1 MDLYYALTPQDLQ
14 AQAGALVEFHGHFVP
29 YFRTQTR
36 EVSGQALA
44 YLQGQLLGE
53 SRRNMNQMA
62 LKVVSFSEQVLD
74 HFVAVSPWEE
84 EPLIG
89 ALGQQVVELFEDAPG
104 PGALLLDE
112 SGIAKQG
119 THSVGVDRQYCG
131 SLGKVDNCQVG
142 VFLAYAKGTRAT
154 LIDKRLYLPREWTDD
169 PGRCEEAGVPPE
181 AQTFRTKAELGLE
194 MIYRARARG
203 IPFTYVGMDAHYGQQ
218 AWLLSKLDQEHIEY
232 MADIPSDTRVYREL
246 PPVGLPP
253 RQGSRGRRPKV
264 PRVLSGE
271 PIEVKSLL
279 EPGQVTWHL
288 LKVRDTQRGELWIHF
303 AALRVYRIQE
313 KLPVEDP
320 VWLLIRK
327 DLDSSDVKF
336 SFSSASPQTPL
347 EELAQKQSTRYWVE
361 RSLEDS
367 KGLAGLDEYQV
378 LGWRGWHHHM
388 TMVLL
393 AMVFLEVLRK
403 KLGAKAPLLT
413 LQDAKEILEVVMPKK
428 TLSLDE
434 AVEIIR
440 QKHLNRYRSRESS
453 LRKQQ
458 DLLTLQNL

>member
-1 MDLYYALTPQDLQ
+1 MDFYYALTPQDLQ
-14 AQAGALVEFHGHFVP
+14 RQAGALVEFCGDLVP

-36 EVSGQALA
+36 DVSGQALA
-44 YLQGQLLGE
+44 YVQGQLLGE
-53 SRRNMNQMA
+53 SRRNMTQMA
-62 LKVVSFSEQVLD
+62 TQIVSFSEQALD
-74 HFVAVSPWEE
+74 HFVSNSPWEE

-89 ALGQQVVELFEDAPG
+89 ALGQRVVALWEEIPG
-104 PGALLLDE
+104 PGALLVDE
-112 SGIAKQG
+112 SGIPKQG

-154 LIDKRLYLPREWTDD
+154 LIDKRLYLPRAWTED

-194 MIYRARARG
+194 MILRARARG
-203 IPFTYVGMDAHYGQQ
+203 VPFGYVGMDAHYGQQ
-218 AWLLSKLDQEHIEY
+218 AWLLSALDREQIEY
-232 MADIPSDTRVYREL
+232 MADIPSDTRVYLEL
-246 PPVGLPP
+246 PAVGLPP
-253 RQGSRGRRPKV
+253 RKGSRGRLPKI
-264 PRVLSGE
+264 PRVLSGK
-271 PIEVKSLL
+271 PIEVHTLL
-279 EPGQVTWHL
+279 DSEQVTWSL
-288 LKVRDTQRGELWIHF
+288 RKVRDTQRGELWIHF

-313 KLPVEDP
+313 ELPVEAP

-336 SFSSASPQTPL
+336 TFSSASPQMPSQ
-347 EELAQKQSTRYWVE
+347 ELAQKQSTRYWVE
-361 RSLEDS
+361 RSLEDG

-378 LGWRGWHHHM
+378 IGWRGWHHHM

-393 AMVFLEVLRK
+393 AMVFLEFLRK
-403 KLGAKAPLLT
+403 KLGAKAPLMT
-413 LQDAKEILEVVMPKK
+413 LQDAQEILEVALPRK

-458 DLLTLQNL
+458 GLFPLHNL